1 MARYGGAV
9 TFRYFAYGSNMW
21 PPRMRARCPSARI
34 VGTAVLSGWLVVY
47 DKPSVDGTAKLN
59 IRSQSTGAVP
69 GVVYEISD
77 RERELLDRAE
87 PGYAP
92 LDTPVGLVYAY
103 DGEAATVLPA
113 DWYVAIVG
121 AGAHA
126 HGLAPPDTPG
136 A

>member
-1 MARYGGAV
+1 M

-34 VGTAVLSGWLVVY
+34 VGTAVLPGWRAVY
-47 DKPSVDGTAKLN
+47 DKPSVDGSAKLN
-59 IRSQSTGAVP
+59 IRAHASGSVE
-69 GVVYEISD
+69 GVIYEISD
-77 RERELLDRAE
+77 REREQLDGAE
-87 PGYAP
+87 PRYAA

-113 DWYVAIVG
+113 DWYVAIVQ

-126 HGLAPPDTPG
+126 HGLTPPDAPG
-136 A
+136 ARPDSLV